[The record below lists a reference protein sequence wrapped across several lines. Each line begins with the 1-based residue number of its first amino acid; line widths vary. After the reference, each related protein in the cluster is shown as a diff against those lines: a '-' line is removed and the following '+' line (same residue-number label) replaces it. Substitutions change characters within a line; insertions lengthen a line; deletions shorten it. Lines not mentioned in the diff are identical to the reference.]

1 MQKSATEFSHG
12 LDLSFFS
19 SKISAT
25 EHKVYTVTNESIL
38 MTNDHELW
46 TFHAR
51 SMFNPET
58 SLPFMEGNHAKENY
72 NNHKLLRTKES
83 GKRKPNIF

>member
-1 MQKSATEFSHG
+1 
-12 LDLSFFS
+12 
-19 SKISAT
+19 
-25 EHKVYTVTNESIL
+25 

-58 SLPFMEGNHAKENY
+58 SLPFMEGNHAKEND
-72 NNHKLLRTKES
+72 NHHKLLRSFKES
-83 GKRKPNIF
+83 DKRKPKIS

>member
-1 MQKSATEFSHG
+1 M
-12 LDLSFFS
+12 
-19 SKISAT
+19 
-25 EHKVYTVTNESIL
+25 TNESIL

-58 SLPFMEGNHAKENY
+58 SLPFMEGNHAKKIIIY
-72 NNHKLLRTKES
+72 HVACKGKWQKKPQDFYRIS
-83 GKRKPNIF
+83 GPPRLARFWVSISCCKKNGQKIWNRI

>member
-1 MQKSATEFSHG
+1 MLVCLNIFHG
-12 LDLSFFS
+12 VGIGPLLKKYWLLIFFS
-19 SKISAT
+19 SQISAT

-72 NNHKLLRTKES
+72 NK
-83 GKRKPNIF
+83 

>member
-1 MQKSATEFSHG
+1 
-12 LDLSFFS
+12 
-19 SKISAT
+19 
-25 EHKVYTVTNESIL
+25 

-58 SLPFMEGNHAKENY
+58 SLPFMEGNHAKENF
-72 NNHKLLRTKES
+72 NNHKLLRIKES
-83 GKRKPNIF
+83 DKRKPKIS